1 VIQVVIL
8 AGGKGTR
15 LKVVTGDVPK
25 PLAKANGRPLLD
37 LQLVHFAACGVK
49 DVLVLTG
56 YGADQ
61 IAAFVGNGS
70 RWGLSVRCVSE
81 SEPLGTAGALF
92 HTRSLLASEFLV
104 VYGDTV
110 FDFDLERM
118 LIEHRSAASIA
129 TILLHPNDHPQ
140 DSDLVEVD
148 MADRAVA
155 FHPYP
160 HTGSSALP
168 NLVNAGVY
176 VFNRDILDWTE
187 QLPERPDFGKHVFPL
202 LIRAGQAVQGYR
214 SPEYVKDAGTPERL
228 AQVSRD
234 LAAGRVAEQSMRI
247 PSRAVFLDRDG
258 TLNLE
263 KGGIVNPEDIE
274 LIPGTAA
281 AVARLNHSAYR
292 TVVVTNQA
300 VIARGDCN
308 EGRLR
313 ELHNHLES
321 LLGGEGAYLDRI
333 YYCPH
338 IPDRGFA
345 GERVEL
351 KIHCDCRKPEIGMP
365 IRAAREM
372 NIDLAGSWMVGDST
386 GDVETAHRAGLIS
399 ILLSTGHAGLDGK
412 WSSQPDAECVDLSD
426 AVSLILDRW
435 PVMLADLAPTVSRIA
450 LGDLV
455 LLGGQARVGK
465 SQYAS
470 ALRRS
475 LEAAGKSA
483 VVICLDSW
491 LRAETER
498 VGSSVLDRYD
508 LASAAE
514 FLNHAKGSGG
524 RFRLARYDRLG
535 RRPVA
540 EAIELQVPPR
550 AVLIVEGVPALASP
564 LLATMAQHR
573 IAVRRC
579 EDRRRSTMRRDY
591 AARGWSQQR
600 IERLIAE
607 RLEDEFPVIQNS
619 LVSADVIFDDGLQ
632 S

>member
-1 VIQVVIL
+1 MG
-8 AGGKGTR
+8 A
-15 LKVVTGDVPK
+15 VP
-25 PLAKANGRPLLD
+25 N
-37 LQLVHFAACGVK
+37 FAACGVEQ
-49 DVLVLTG
+49 VLVLTG

-61 IAAFVGNGS
+61 ITEFCGDGS
-70 RWGLSVRCVSE
+70 RWGLSVRCVN
-81 SEPLGTAGALF
+81 EPEALGTAGALF
-92 HTRSLLASEFLV
+92 HAGSLLAPEFMV

-110 FDFDLERM
+110 FDFDLARM
-118 LIEHRSAASIA
+118 VTAHRSGAQLA

-148 MADRAVA
+148 TTDRVIA

-160 HTGSSALP
+160 HADASRLP
-168 NLVNAGVY
+168 NLVNAGIY
-176 VFNRDILDWTE
+176 VFNRDILNWVDR
-187 QLPERPDFGKHVFPL
+187 LPERPDFGKHVFPF
-202 LIRAGQAVQGYR
+202 LIRAGTSVQGYR

-234 LAAGRVAEQSMRI
+234 LASGRVAELSMRA

-258 TLNLE
+258 TLNVE
-263 KGGIVNPEDIE
+263 KGGIVGREEIE

-281 AVARLNHSAYR
+281 SVARLNKSPYR

-300 VIARGDCN
+300 VIARGDCTE
-308 EGRLR
+308 EGLR
-313 ELHNHLES
+313 AVHNHLES
-321 LLGGEGAYLDRI
+321 MLGAGGAYLDRI

-345 GERVEL
+345 GERIEL
-351 KIHCDCRKPEIGMP
+351 KIRCDCRKPEIGMLV
-365 IRAAREM
+365 RAAREL
-372 NIDLAGSWMVGDST
+372 NIDLTGSWMVGDST
-386 GDVETAHRAGLIS
+386 GDVETARRAGLIS
-399 ILLSTGHAGLDGK
+399 ILLATGHGGSDGK
-412 WSSQPDAECVDLSD
+412 WSSQPDAECVDLAD

-435 PVMLADLAPTVSRIA
+435 PVMLAALGPMVSRIA
-450 LGDLV
+450 PGDVV

-475 LEAAGKSA
+475 LEATGKPA
-483 VVICLDSW
+483 IVICLDSW
-491 LRAETER
+491 LRAENER
-498 VGSSVLDRYD
+498 VGRSVLDRFD
-508 LASAAE
+508 LSSAAE
-514 FLNHAKGSGG
+514 FLHRAKSSGG
-524 RFRLARYDRLG
+524 RFRLARYDRRG

-540 EAIELQVPPR
+540 DALELHVPSR

-564 LLATMAQHR
+564 LLSAMAQHR
-573 IAVRRC
+573 IAVRRS
-579 EDRRRSTMRRDY
+579 EERRRGTMRCDY
-591 AARGWSQQR
+591 AARGWATQS

-619 LVSADVIFDDGLQ
+619 LASADVIFDDGFQ